1 MSAPHESDAAL
12 DPAAALDAAKAR
24 ARKIKIILFDV
35 DGVLTDGTIWV
46 VPTGATAN
54 AKNPESNDNSGD
66 GGFGLQSQTMGEA
79 KGFSAHDGMGVSLA
93 KIAGLKIGFVT
104 KRVSEAVKTRARDLK
119 IDYLYMG
126 QAHKMQAIREIMEK
140 SGASLDEIAYA
151 GDDIVDLPVLRV
163 CGLAIGVA
171 NARQEVLDA
180 AHYITPN
187 PGGFGA
193 GRDAIEFILNSK
205 GILENIVEKYI
216 DEDNPI
222 SAASDIGTGNM

>member
-1 MSAPHESDAAL
+1 MSASHESADAMDA
-12 DPAAALDAAKAR
+12 AAALDDAKAR
-24 ARKIKIILFDV
+24 ARKIKVLLFDV

-46 VPTGATAN
+46 VPIGNAGGPTPDPAAN
-54 AKNPESNDNSGD
+54 TTD

-93 KIAGLKIGFVT
+93 KIAGLKIGFIT

-126 QAHKMQAIREIMEK
+126 QAHKMQAVREIMQK
-140 SGASLDEIAYA
+140 SGVTLDEIAYA

-171 NARQEVLDA
+171 NARQEVVDA

-193 GRDAIEFILNSK
+193 GRDAIEFILNAK
-205 GILENIVEKYI
+205 GILENVVEKYI